1 MIFEKTLKQSA
12 YARCGGDGRL
22 LDEKRGCCAINN
34 TSGGEP
40 ALWPCE
46 PIASCDS
53 SGASVSIQP

>member
-1 MIFEKTLKQSA
+1 MIWQEGFAKSA
-12 YARCGGDGRL
+12 YARHCRERSISNEEGGR
-22 LDEKRGCCAINN
+22 CAINN

-53 SGASVSIQP
+53 SGASVLIQP